1 MVREPDHILLAK
13 KVAISIFSYGRGI
26 GFEISG
32 RIDQELED
40 QRGAALVTRHLGND
54 GREVATRAIS
64 TYRNAGRVAVQL
76 SGVPGYPAGGGVA
89 IFRRGGKFVFG
100 WREVAPGG
108 DETGGLGCGG
118 PGDVVVG

>member
-40 QRGAALVTRHLGND
+40 QRGAALVTRHVRND

-100 WREVAPGG
+100 CEAVVYG
-108 DETGGLGCGG
+108 DDDTGGLVREAAA
-118 PGDVVVG
+118 DVIV